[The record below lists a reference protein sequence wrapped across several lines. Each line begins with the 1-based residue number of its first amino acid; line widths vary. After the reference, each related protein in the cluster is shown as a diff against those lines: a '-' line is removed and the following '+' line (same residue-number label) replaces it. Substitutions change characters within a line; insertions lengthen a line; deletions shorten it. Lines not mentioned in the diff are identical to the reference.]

1 MNKVSKKISLITII
15 LIFIFSCSLFLAPMK
30 IVKAEC
36 TSKNPFANTC
46 FNSTDLRIKAAAAI
60 FEAGCQGK
68 YGSRK

>member
-30 IVKAEC
+30 IVKA
-36 TSKNPFANTC
+36 
-46 FNSTDLRIKAAAAI
+46 AAAI